1 MRTTSRTRKRR
12 AVRLL
17 DATANPI
24 ALTSQ
29 TAGKYITV
37 VLVNKQTGYV
47 VAGGS
52 TTLVVGT

>member
-1 MRTTSRTRKRR
+1 VPDATKTW
-12 AVRLL
+12 V

-24 ALTSQ
+24 ALASQ

-37 VLVNKQTGYV
+37 ALVNVQTGYV
-47 VAGGS
+47 VGGGS